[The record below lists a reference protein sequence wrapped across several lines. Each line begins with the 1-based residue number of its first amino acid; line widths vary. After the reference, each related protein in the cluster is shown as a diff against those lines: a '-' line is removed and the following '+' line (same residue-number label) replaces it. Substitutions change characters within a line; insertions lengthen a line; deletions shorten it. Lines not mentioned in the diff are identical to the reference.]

1 MQLQRVEITNKKDI
15 NAFLNLPFDIYR
27 GIPQWVPPL
36 MPGER
41 ARFSPDYVFY
51 KHSTAAFFLVRDETG
66 KPVGRVAV
74 MDHRPHNEYRGTADA
89 LLYLYEAIDDDR
101 VARMLFEA
109 AENWARGRGLT
120 RLLGPKGFLTAEGHG
135 LLVDGFEHRPAMGIP
150 YNPPYYVR
158 QWEEVGRMEKVIDY
172 LSLFVDR
179 KDVVYPERVRRIAEK
194 IRERRGFHVPTFRTK
209 AELLAYADQI
219 QKAYNSAFAPV
230 WAYTPISDD
239 DMKAVIDRM
248 LAIADPP
255 LMKLIFKDDTIIG
268 FQFAF
273 PDISA
278 GIQRAKGRIWPV
290 GWAWLLWE
298 KRRTKWL
305 NINGNAILPQYQGT
319 GANAVLYDEM
329 AKTLIDSRFQ
339 YADLVQVQETN
350 VPMLSDLES
359 LVPLN
364 FYKRHRVY
372 AREL

>member
-1 MQLQRVEITNKKDI
+1 MQLQRVENTNPRDVK
-15 NAFLNLPFDIYR
+15 AFLNLPFSIYR
-27 GIPQWVPPL
+27 GSPQWVPPL

-41 ARFSPDYVFY
+41 ARFSSDYAFY
-51 KHSTAAFFLVRDETG
+51 KHSTAAFFLVRDANGT
-66 KPVGRVAV
+66 PVGRVAV

-101 VARMLFEA
+101 VARLLFEA
-109 AENWARGRGLT
+109 AEGWARERGLT
-120 RLLGPKGFLTAEGHG
+120 RLLGPKGFLTSEGHG
-135 LLVDGFEHRPAMGIP
+135 LLVDGFEHRPAIGVP

-172 LSLFVDR
+172 LSAFVDR
-179 KDVVYPERVRRIAEK
+179 SEFEYPERVRRIANK
-194 IRERRGFHVPTFRTK
+194 IRERRGFHVPAFRTK
-209 AELLAYADQI
+209 GELLAYADQI
-219 QKAYNSAFAPV
+219 KEAYNNAFASV
-230 WAYTPISDD
+230 WAYTPIPDEE
-239 DMKAVIDRM
+239 MGAVIDRLM
-248 LAIADPP
+248 TIADPP
-255 LMKLIFKDDTIIG
+255 LMKLIFKDDTIVG
-268 FQFAF
+268 FQFAY

-290 GWAWLLWE
+290 GWLWLLLE

-329 AKTLIDSRFQ
+329 AKTLREARFQ

-350 VPMLSDLES
+350 VAMLSDLEA